1 MECYNFGA
9 FYSKREN
16 ISKMENNTEMQVS
29 KSRFKTGILL
39 FWIYLK
45 SMAFAFTG
53 GMAAIPLI
61 QFDLVKKYKMI
72 ADDDFVQIIALSHA
86 LPGIIG
92 LNNSILTGYKIAG
105 VFGALMCS
113 LGTIFP
119 AFTAMLVVAVIFQKL
134 PQSKIVK
141 GAILGIRAISVAV
154 ILDVAIRI
162 VMRFRKNAFGLSV
175 ILVAFAIPLITG
187 LSSFYAI
194 LLSGLI
200 GVLYVSIKDQP
211 KKRTNTKEED

>member
-1 MECYNFGA
+1 M
-9 FYSKREN
+9 KRDTLAMTGNN
-16 ISKMENNTEMQVS
+16 IELHQTRNKIQ
-29 KSRFKTGILL
+29 TGFLL

-61 QFDLVKKYKMI
+61 QFDIVKKYKMMS
-72 ADDDFVQIIALSHA
+72 DDDFVQIIALSHA

-113 LGTIFP
+113 VGTIMP
-119 AFTAMLVVAVIFQKL
+119 AFGAMLVVAVLFQKL

-154 ILDVAIRI
+154 IFDVAIRI
-162 VMRFRKNAFGLSV
+162 VNRFKKNAFGLLI
-175 ILVAFAIPLITG
+175 ILAAFLIPLITG
-187 LSSFYAI
+187 VSSFYAI
-194 LLSGLI
+194 LFSGLI
-200 GVLYVSIKDQP
+200 GILYVSFHNQP
-211 KKRTNTKEED
+211 NERDDTKKGN

>member
-1 MECYNFGA
+1 
-9 FYSKREN
+9 
-16 ISKMENNTEMQVS
+16 MENNTEVQFLR
-29 KSRFKTGILL
+29 SRFKTGCLL

-72 ADDDFVQIIALSHA
+72 TEDEFVQIIALSHA

-92 LNNSILTGYKIAG
+92 LNNSIITGHKIAG
-105 VFGALMCS
+105 VFGSLMCAM
-113 LGTIFP
+113 GTILP
-119 AFTAMLVVAVIFQKL
+119 AFTSMLLVAMLFQKL

-154 ILDVAIRI
+154 IFDVAVRI
-162 VMRFRKNAFGLSV
+162 VIRYKKSAFGLAV
-175 ILVAFAIPLITG
+175 ILTAFAIPLITG
-187 LSSFYAI
+187 VSSFYAI
-194 LLSGLI
+194 LISGLI
-200 GVLYVSIKDQP
+200 GIIYVTVQKQP
-211 KKRTNTKEED
+211 SVQVDSKKED

>member
-1 MECYNFGA
+1 
-9 FYSKREN
+9 
-16 ISKMENNTEMQVS
+16 MENNTEVQFLR
-29 KSRFKTGILL
+29 SRFKTGCLL

-72 ADDDFVQIIALSHA
+72 TEDEFVQIIALSHA

-92 LNNSILTGYKIAG
+92 LNNSIITGHKIAG
-105 VFGALMCS
+105 VFGALMCAM
-113 LGTIFP
+113 GTILP
-119 AFTAMLVVAVIFQKL
+119 AFTSMLLVAMLFQKL

-154 ILDVAIRI
+154 IFDVAVRI
-162 VMRFRKNAFGLSV
+162 VIRYKKSAFGLAV
-175 ILVAFAIPLITG
+175 ILTAFAIPLITG
-187 LSSFYAI
+187 VSSFYAI
-194 LLSGLI
+194 LFSGFI
-200 GVLYVSIKDQP
+200 GIMYVTVHKQP
-211 KKRTNTKEED
+211 NVQVDSKKED